1 MSVLFCKQK
10 TAYEMR
16 ISDWSSDVCS
26 SDLLRAA
33 HEQSVRDLNFKL
45 ESQKGRTSALDRKID
60 QLTKQLNAGQ
70 GGGGREEPAGG
81 ARGAE
86 PEHSG
91 KTTDATLAPIS
102 KDYPEIAEPVPG
114 ILETKV
120 KRVVGKT
127 CVSPVNSRWE

>member
-70 GGGGREEPAGG
+70 GGGGREEPAD
-81 ARGAE
+81 RKSVV
-86 PEHSG
+86 SG
-91 KTTDATLAPIS
+91 KSVSVRVDLGGRSSIKKKTTSTTLQVHRNESP
-102 KDYPEIAEPVPG
+102 KEKQRQ
-114 ILETKV
+114 TK
-120 KRVVGKT
+120 
-127 CVSPVNSRWE
+127 E